1 MTPGVRWSP
10 VDGSGYGVSSRSPAS
25 RGGFR
30 WAFDI
35 RRENHRAQTAGN
47 GDAERRTAKQAR
59 VEAAL
64 FTAEEPLSDRRL
76 AQVAIL
82 IDAAEARS
90 IIGELNA
97 AYARS
102 AAPLTIERLAS
113 GYRLLTRP
121 EYAPWLGRIHQRGKE
136 LKLSPPAMETLTIV
150 AYRQPIIRADV
161 EAIRGVQ
168 CAEMLKQLMER
179 GLVRIAGEEET
190 LGRPYLYVTTRRFL
204 ELFGLRGLDELP
216 MVEQLRPVRQ
226 KAAAPTMKT
235 DNLPP
240 PEIAVSDQESS
251 AADATPSTD
260 VTPSEAA

>member
-1 MTPGVRWSP
+1 MAPASLIAPKIAWSP
-10 VDGSGYGVSSRSPAS
+10 SGLSGLAGTSPPESAVGLCWS
-25 RGGFR
+25 FGLRCKGEIESPGI
-30 WAFDI
+30 D
-35 RRENHRAQTAGN
+35 EAG
-47 GDAERRTAKQAR
+47 ERRTAKMAR

-64 FTAEEPLSDRRL
+64 FVAGEPLSARRL

-90 IIGELNA
+90 IIEMLNA
-97 AYARS
+97 AYERS
-102 AAPLTIERLAS
+102 DSPFYVEQFAS

-121 EYAPWLGRIHQRGKE
+121 EYAPWLGRLHQRQKA

-150 AYRQPIIRADV
+150 AYRQPTIRADI

-204 ELFGLRGLDELP
+204 ELFGLRSLDELP
-216 MVEQLRPVRQ
+216 MAEQLRPAVP
-226 KAAAPTMKT
+226 KPT
-235 DNLPP
+235 PP
-240 PEIAVSDQESS
+240 PLEDVPPA
-251 AADATPSTD
+251 D